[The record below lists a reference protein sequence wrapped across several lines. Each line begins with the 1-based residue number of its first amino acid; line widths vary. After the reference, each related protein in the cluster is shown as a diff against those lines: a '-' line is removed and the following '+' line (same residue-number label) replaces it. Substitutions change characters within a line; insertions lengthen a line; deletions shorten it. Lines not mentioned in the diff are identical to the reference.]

1 MSKAAWRVLDKLDRA
16 TKYVTATHT
25 YIAYLIA
32 IVLGFLYYVTGGTM
46 LESLC
51 VGLSYLVPCLHLGQ
65 AYLEEDLE
73 KLKNKSR

>member
-1 MSKAAWRVLDKLDRA
+1 MNKLDRA
-16 TKYVTATHT
+16 TKYITATHT

-32 IVLGFLYYVTGGTM
+32 VVLGLLYYVAGGTM

-51 VGLSYLVPCLHLGQ
+51 VGLCYLVPCLQLGQ
-65 AYLEEDLE
+65 IYLEEDLE

>member
-1 MSKAAWRVLDKLDRA
+1 MSKATWKVLDKLDKA

-32 IVLGFLYYVTGGTM
+32 VVLGLLYYVAGGTM

-51 VGLSYLVPCLHLGQ
+51 VGLCYLVPCLQLGQ
-65 AYLEEDLE
+65 VYLEEDLE